1 MHKLALRNILRH
13 KLRTAMTLAVI
24 VLGIVGMIL
33 SGGFVKD
40 MLLQLGEALIHSQ
53 SGHLQVYKAGYF
65 AKGGRSPE
73 QYLIERPEVLQQ
85 SLAKLPQVDDV
96 MLRINFS
103 GLLSN
108 GRSDWPIIGEGVEPD
123 KEARLGT
130 HLKFTA
136 GRQLAASDP
145 NGILIGQGVAQTLKL
160 KPGDTVTVLL
170 NTSEG
175 ALNTQEF
182 QVVGIFQSFSQDFD
196 ARAVRIPLAAA
207 QELIG
212 SPGANSAV
220 VSLKAT
226 SETQRV
232 ADSLS
237 DSLGKQHLEIKTWE
251 ELNDFYANA
260 VALYERQFGVLQG
273 IILMMVLLSVGNS
286 VNMSVF
292 ERLGE
297 FGTMMALGN
306 NRLSIFKMV
315 VIENALLGVVGAI
328 LGIVIG
334 TALALAISAIGIP
347 MPPPPN
353 ANVGYTARIQVVP
366 SVLAM
371 AFAVGFLATVLAAL
385 FPASRVARTPIVDA
399 LRQNY

>member
-1 MHKLALRNILRH
+1 MCIRD
-13 KLRTAMTLAVI
+13 
-24 VLGIVGMIL
+24 
-33 SGGFVKD
+33 S
-40 MLLQLGEALIHSQ
+40 
-53 SGHLQVYKAGYF
+53 
-65 AKGGRSPE
+65 
-73 QYLIERPEVLQQ
+73 
-85 SLAKLPQVDDV
+85 
-96 MLRINFS
+96 
-103 GLLSN
+103 
-108 GRSDWPIIGEGVEPD
+108 
-123 KEARLGT
+123 
-130 HLKFTA
+130 
-136 GRQLAASDP
+136 
-145 NGILIGQGVAQTLKL
+145 
-160 KPGDTVTVLL
+160 L

-232 ADSLS
+232 ADSLR

-334 TALALAISAIGIP
+334 TAPVS
-347 MPPPPN
+347 
-353 ANVGYTARIQVVP
+353 YTHLDVYK
-366 SVLAM
+366 
-371 AFAVGFLATVLAAL
+371 
-385 FPASRVARTPIVDA
+385 
-399 LRQNY
+399 RQI

>member
-1 MHKLALRNILRH
+1 MA
-13 KLRTAMTLAVI
+13 
-24 VLGIVGMIL
+24 
-33 SGGFVKD
+33 
-40 MLLQLGEALIHSQ
+40 E
-53 SGHLQVYKAGYF
+53 
-65 AKGGRSPE
+65 
-73 QYLIERPEVLQQ
+73 
-85 SLAKLPQVDDV
+85 
-96 MLRINFS
+96 
-103 GLLSN
+103 
-108 GRSDWPIIGEGVEPD
+108 
-123 KEARLGT
+123 
-130 HLKFTA
+130 
-136 GRQLAASDP
+136 
-145 NGILIGQGVAQTLKL
+145 TLKL

-182 QVVGIFQSFSQDFD
+182 RVVGIFQSFSQDFD

-220 VSLKAT
+220 VSLKET
-226 SETQRV
+226 SDTQHV
-232 ADSLS
+232 ANSLRE
-237 DSLGKQHLEIKTWE
+237 SLGKQQLEIKTWE
-251 ELNDFYANA
+251 ELNDFYASA

-306 NRLSIFKMV
+306 NKRSIFKMV
-315 VIENALLGVVGAI
+315 VMENALLGVVGAI

-385 FPASRVARTPIVDA
+385 FPASRVVRTPIVDA